1 MYGYDRFEKK
11 EHSYTSRKRRK
22 SVHWC
27 IVLKLVIN
35 LREDDDGTQ
44 MVHLLYL

>member
-11 EHSYTSRKRRK
+11 NIVTLRVKGAL
-22 SVHWC
+22 VHWC